1 VFNLLKPIPA
11 LMFSLSVLVLT
22 LAPGC
27 AKKPF
32 AVEVPRGFTGN
43 VHIFCG
49 HTVGFP
55 SQPVHVNSLGGADAE
70 SCPGS
75 DAEVTVLRD
84 GKMVTAT
91 AVSWERTG
99 DGTPVAL
106 TFNVK

>member
-1 VFNLLKPIPA
+1 VPNLPRPLPA
-11 LMFSLSVLVLT
+11 LRFALSVLVIA

-32 AVEVPRGFTGN
+32 AVEVAPGFTGY
-43 VHIFCG
+43 VHIACG
-49 HTVGFP
+49 PTIGFP
-55 SQPVHVNSLGGADAE
+55 SQPVQVNSLGGGDSE
-70 SCPGS
+70 SCPGR
-75 DAEVTVLRD
+75 DAKVTVLRD

-106 TFNVK
+106 SFIVK